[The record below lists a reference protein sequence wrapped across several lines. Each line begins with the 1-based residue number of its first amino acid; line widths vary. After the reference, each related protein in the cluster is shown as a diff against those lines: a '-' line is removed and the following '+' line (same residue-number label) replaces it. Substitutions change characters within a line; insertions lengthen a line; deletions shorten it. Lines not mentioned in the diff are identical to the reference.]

1 MKISQADG
9 SPTQG
14 HSLLV
19 VIPTLNEA
27 ENISLLFS
35 KIVKSELKNFQK
47 ISFLIVDDN
56 SHDNPTKAIQLC
68 RELGFDIDLIS
79 RPRKLGLGSAHR
91 LGYRYFLRENFT
103 VLVTMDADLSHDPTQ
118 IQVLAN
124 EVLKGAD
131 LVIGSRWTSGGQ
143 CEYGWLRRNVSRSA
157 NFLSRILAV
166 PGISDSTSA
175 FRAYSRDAVRELVS
189 NPKPLSN
196 SYSFFLETAS
206 RLSKS
211 SMEIVEKPIVFID
224 RQHGS
229 SKIPRAQIFQSSI
242 SLFQL
247 SFSRFCKSNEVK
259 KIELTEICP
268 ICRGMEIEVKFNP
281 ENLEKAHEAM
291 GSKSNFLC
299 VGNYGFRMP
308 VLFCLRCSAKFSP
321 PSTWPGILEAHYE
334 SIEDSEYEK
343 YQKIKSRTF
352 EGALKVA
359 SKYATKSSKILE
371 IGSYGGTFLDVASS
385 NGYVVRGIEVSSWG
399 KELCLSKGH
408 DVTQISVERFIEN
421 NQENETYDLIVSWDV
436 LEHLVDPVKVLQG
449 LSNTLNLDGKI
460 ILSTLDSDSSFAR
473 TIGNRWPW
481 IIPMHLHYF
490 GHESFEDLLKLAGLE
505 LIESGKY
512 PHFASLSYI
521 IKKVFSSY
529 PIVLKLFKSFD
540 YFLEK
545 IVLKISLGDI
555 KYFVVRVC

>member
-1 MKISQADG
+1 MKISKANDSQTV
-9 SPTQG
+9 SN
-14 HSLLV
+14 SLLV
-19 VIPTLNEA
+19 MIPTLNEA
-27 ENISLLFS
+27 ENLSLLFS
-35 KIVKSELKNFQK
+35 KIVKSELENFQK
-47 ISFLIVDDN
+47 VSFLIIDDN
-56 SHDNPTKAIQLC
+56 SHDNPTRAIQLC
-68 RELGFDIDLIS
+68 RELGFEIDLIS

-91 LGYRYFLRENFT
+91 LGYRYFLREDFT
-103 VLVTMDADLSHDPTQ
+103 VMVTMDADLSHDPTQ

-131 LVIGSRWTSGGQ
+131 LVIGSRWTNGGQ
-143 CEYGWLRRNVSRSA
+143 CEYGLLRREVSRSA
-157 NFLSRILAV
+157 NFLARTLAV
-166 PGISDSTSA
+166 PEISDSTSA

-206 RLSKS
+206 RLSKC
-211 SMEIVEKPIVFID
+211 SMRIVEKPIVFID
-224 RQHGS
+224 RQHGT

-242 SLFQL
+242 SLLQL
-247 SFSRFCKSNEVK
+247 SFSRFLKRNEVK
-259 KIELTEICP
+259 KIEVTEICP
-268 ICRGMEIEVKFNP
+268 ICKGREIEVKFNP
-281 ENLEKAHEAM
+281 ENLDKAHEAM

-352 EGALKVA
+352 EGALKVT

-385 NGYVVRGIEVSSWG
+385 NGYVVSGIEVSSWG
-399 KELCLSKGH
+399 KELCQRKGH
-408 DVTQISVERFIEN
+408 EIKQISVEKFIEM
-421 NQENETYDLIVSWDV
+421 NQQNETYDLIVSWDV
-436 LEHLVDPVKVLQG
+436 LEHLVDPVKVLLG
-449 LSNTLNLDGKI
+449 LSNILNLNGKI
-460 ILSTLDSDSSFAR
+460 IVSTLDSDSFFAR
-473 TIGNRWPW
+473 TIGSKWPW

-505 LIESGKY
+505 LVESGNY
-512 PHFASLSYI
+512 PHYASLSYI
-521 IKKVFSSY
+521 IKKVFSNY
-529 PIVLKLFKSFD
+529 PRVLTLFRSFD
-540 YFLEK
+540 YVLEK
-545 IVLKISLGDI
+545 IVLKISLGDV
-555 KYFVVRVC
+555 KYFVVRVS